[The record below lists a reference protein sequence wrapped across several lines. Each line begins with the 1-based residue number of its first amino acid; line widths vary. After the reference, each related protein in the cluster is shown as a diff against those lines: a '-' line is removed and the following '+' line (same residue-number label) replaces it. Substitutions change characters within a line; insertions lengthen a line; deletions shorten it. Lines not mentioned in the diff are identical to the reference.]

1 MRALL
6 SLRPRSLRTDRS
18 GAAAA
23 EMALLLPLAL
33 VLIFGAME
41 GGWYMV
47 CEHRVVK
54 GVRDAARYA
63 SRLDFSNYTCPS
75 TFSGNGTAVKNLA
88 RTGKLTGGTPTV
100 PGWTDAQV
108 TIAVTC
114 SPGASGLYSVVSGN
128 APKVKISAQVPYP
141 SLFGTLG
148 FGGTSRTLGA
158 SAQSPVAGL

>member
-1 MRALL
+1 M
-6 SLRPRSLRTDRS
+6 RPRPSFRRDRS

-33 VLIFGAME
+33 VLLFAALE

-63 SRLDFSNYTCPS
+63 GRLDFSNYTCPS
-75 TFSGNGTAVKNLA
+75 TFSGNSATVKNLA
-88 RTGKLTGGTPTV
+88 RTGQLVGGTPTV

-114 SPGASGLYSVVSGN
+114 TSGTGGIYTGVSGN
-128 APKVKISAQVPYP
+128 APKVRVSAQVAYP

-148 FGGTSRTLGA
+148 FDASSRYLNA
-158 SAQSPVAGL
+158 SAQSPVVGL

>member
-114 SPGASGLYSVVSGN
+114 SPGAGGLYSVVSGN

-148 FGGTSRTLGA
+148 FGATSRTLGA